1 MKKKNQFQERKS
13 NKAQND
19 GALTL
24 GDMVNQ
30 EMLAKLKN
38 TKNELS
44 MAEKKRQEEEE
55 AKRVF
60 ERKQKEKNKSFE
72 ELLNESNT
80 DWRNFK

>member
-1 MKKKNQFQERKS
+1 MKKKRQNQDRVS
-13 NKAQND
+13 NKPQTN

-30 EMLAKLKN
+30 EILAKLKN

-44 MAEKKRQEEEE
+44 LAEKKRHEEEE
-55 AKRVF
+55 AKRAF

-72 ELLNESNT
+72 ELLNESST